1 MERYNSKQYDEQIIL
16 VTKGWGFSK
25 LWEEIKTIDKINKI
39 KRIFAK
45 RIKVPEIDDISFY
58 NLMYS
63 LTKEYISE
71 YRFNNIYEVEIPK
84 LCCQREMI
92 GIYDIINLMMIEL
105 SLLEVSENLKLEPID
120 EILSL

>member
-63 LTKEYISE
+63 LTKEYVSE
-71 YRFNNIYEVEIPK
+71 YRFNNLFAIEIPK
-84 LCCQREMI
+84 LCYKSRYIEL
-92 GIYDIINLMMIEL
+92 YDIINLMMIEL
-105 SLLEVSENLKLEPID
+105 SLLKVGGNLKLEPID
-120 EILSL
+120 EILNL

>member
-1 MERYNSKQYDEQIIL
+1 MEKYNSKQYDEQIIL
-16 VTKGWGFSK
+16 VTKGWGFTK

-45 RIKVPEIDDISFY
+45 EMGISEIRDATFY

-71 YRFNNIYEVEIPK
+71 YRFNNLFAIEIPK
-84 LCCQREMI
+84 LCYKSRYIEL
-92 GIYDIINLMMIEL
+92 YDIINLMMIEL
-105 SLLEVSENLKLEPID
+105 SSLKVNENLKLEQ
-120 EILSL
+120 